1 MSPRAAM
8 AKSELEVARIVWKL
22 GSATVRQVLDAL
34 PKNRGLDF
42 KTVQTYLRRL
52 EAKGYLKTRTEG
64 RSKVYL
70 PKVRPDRV
78 VREVVDDFMDRLFDG
93 EAIPLLQHLINDRG
107 LSDDEIRQLRKMLNH
122 LEAEDNESDKS

>member
-1 MSPRAAM
+1 MPPRAAM

-22 GSATVRQVLDAL
+22 GSATVRQVLEAL

-52 EAKGYLKTRTEG
+52 EAKGYLKTRKEG

-78 VREVVDDFMDRLFDG
+78 VREVVDDFVNRLFDG